1 MDQEITKT
9 ISLQTLNKTEI
20 QLPTDYGLDALAAI
34 LHEAAVEKG
43 FWDGPRDY
51 SSFNTKLG
59 YIAGEVKEILEA
71 IKNDKDS
78 EEIVA
83 CLVMI
88 LIRTLDLY
96 AAMRNVEF
104 VEHSIDELL
113 IRQIENNKA
122 IIASLHNNLD

>member
-1 MDQEITKT
+1 MDQEITTT
-9 ISLQTLNKTEI
+9 ILLQTLNKKEI
-20 QLPTDYGLDALAAI
+20 SLPTDYGLDALAAI
-34 LHEAAVEKG
+34 LHEASVEKG

-51 SSFNTKLG
+51 RSFNTKLG
-59 YIAGEVKEILEA
+59 YIDGETKEILEA
-71 IKNDKDS
+71 IKNDKGS
-78 EEIVA
+78 EEVVA

-96 AAMRNVEF
+96 AAMRNEGF

-122 IIASLHNNLD
+122 IIAALHSNSD

>member
-43 FWDGPRDY
+43 FWDGSRDY

-96 AAMRNVEF
+96 AAMRNEGF
-104 VEHSIDELL
+104 VVDSVDDLL
-113 IRQIENNKA
+113 IRQIENNKT
-122 IIASLHNNLD
+122 IISALHRNLD